1 MSLSSWHWR
10 LLLGLTL
17 LAPAAPALAEPPAT
31 TQASSEEAETHFLR
45 FVGDGKVGGQLQ
57 TSDVT
62 LKNDAGVT
70 VRLVSAVH
78 IGEASY
84 FQDLQKSF
92 EDCDAVL
99 YEMVKARDSG
109 PPVKGQHSDSGVSQL
124 QRFLKDQLNLTFQL
138 DQIDY
143 TPANF
148 IHADLDAEKFQEL
161 QQERGESFASLIL
174 SAMMRAMSDPSAGR
188 VYEDEPADLMDFMT
202 RPDGEHQLKLL
213 IARRLG
219 DIEREAMGLDMLNGT
234 VILTERNKA
243 VTKTLKKALADG
255 KKHIAIFYG
264 AAHMVD
270 LSDRLDLMGFKP
282 VSTAWRTAWDV
293 KIRPD
298 QPSAFM
304 KVMSKANDALRE
316 Q

>member
-1 MSLSSWHWR
+1 MSSSSWHWR

-17 LAPAAPALAEPPAT
+17 LAPAAPLLAEPPAT
-31 TQASSEEAETHFLR
+31 TQASTEETDTHFLR
-45 FVGDGKVGGQLQ
+45 FVGDSKTGGKLE

-109 PPVKGQHSDSGVSQL
+109 PPVKGQHSDSAVSQL

-148 IHADLDAEKFQEL
+148 IHADLDAEKFQEM
-161 QQERGESFASLIL
+161 QEQRGESFASLIL
-174 SAMMRAMSDPSAGR
+174 SSMMRAMSDPSAGR
-188 VYEDEPADLMDFMT
+188 VYEDEPVDLMDFMT
-202 RPDGEHQLKLL
+202 RP
-213 IARRLG
+213 
-219 DIEREAMGLDMLNGT
+219 EA
-234 VILTERNKA
+234 
-243 VTKTLKKALADG
+243 
-255 KKHIAIFYG
+255 
-264 AAHMVD
+264 
-270 LSDRLDLMGFKP
+270 
-282 VSTAWRTAWDV
+282 
-293 KIRPD
+293 
-298 QPSAFM
+298 PSAFM
-304 KVMSKANDALRE
+304 KVMQKANDALRE